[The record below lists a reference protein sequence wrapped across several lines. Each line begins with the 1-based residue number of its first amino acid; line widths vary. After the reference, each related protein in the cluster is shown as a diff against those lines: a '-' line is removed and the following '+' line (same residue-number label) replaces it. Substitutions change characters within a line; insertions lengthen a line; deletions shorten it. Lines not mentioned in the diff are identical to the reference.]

1 MASPVL
7 TFHALL
13 IDEMQDLLFAENH
26 LVKAL
31 PKMAKAATNP
41 ALKAGF
47 TSHLAQTRGHL
58 TRLAQALKLL
68 GLPPKG
74 KTCHAMLGLIEE
86 GREAIELKGPPSVRD
101 AALIGAAQRVEHY
114 EIAGYGTARA
124 FAEALGEGRVAGL
137 LQETLDEEGDTNKK
151 LTEISLVVN
160 ADALAV
166 GGRIPITKR
175 ARKSSTRFLS

>member
-1 MASPVL
+1 MSSVL

-13 IDEMQDLLFAENH
+13 IDELQDLLFAENH

-31 PKMAKAATNP
+31 PKMAKAATNS
-41 ALKAGF
+41 ALKAGL
-47 TSHLAQTRGHL
+47 TGHLAETRRHV

-86 GREAIELKGPPSVRD
+86 GSEAIKIIGPASVRD
-101 AALIGAAQRVEHY
+101 AALIGAAQRMEHY
-114 EIAGYGTARA
+114 EIAGYCTARA
-124 FAEALGEGRVAGL
+124 FAEALGESRVAGL
-137 LQETLDEEGDTNKK
+137 LQQTLDEEGDTNKK
-151 LTEISLVVN
+151 LTEISLTVN

-166 GGRIPITKR
+166 GGQIPATKR
-175 ARKSSTRFLS
+175 GKK